1 MVLIDFKK
9 FVSLVFS
16 ALLLS
21 SCTNLEDDFSK
32 EKFINLDPTNKFE
45 NNKNINRI
53 VTLTSLSTDII
64 DKIDSNKL
72 VAIPGSSLFKEKK
85 EFDNIP
91 RISIGRTPP
100 NLEKIVSL
108 KPDLV
113 IGTKGFHDKI
123 MGKLKDI
130 NIQTVSYGLSDWKSL
145 ENTIN
150 LISTKLD
157 INNLEKSNEII
168 NTHLKEC
175 VVSNEQNKK
184 PNVVVL
190 ASAKPM
196 LSPNSK
202 SWAGNLLQ
210 RFGINSL
217 TKDLDSK
224 SEFRGYVNLSPEWL
238 IKEDPDNLIIIQ
250 TRPGQYVDFE
260 KSKPFS
266 NLKAVKSDKV
276 YRFNYYG
283 LINAGS
289 LESIN
294 SACLK
299 LRKIF

>member
-1 MVLIDFKK
+1 MK
-9 FVSLVFS
+9 FLKLTIGISFILCGCGEINQ
-16 ALLLS
+16 S
-21 SCTNLEDDFSK
+21 SKNRDIFQASS
-32 EKFINLDPTNKFE
+32 NKIE
-45 NNKNINRI
+45 RV
-53 VTLTSLSTDII
+53 VTLTSLSTDIVNSI
-64 DKIDSNKL
+64 SKNKL
-72 VAIPGSSLFKEKK
+72 VAIPGSSIFKDKIDYQK
-85 EFDNIP
+85 LP
-91 RISIGRTPP
+91 RISQGRTPP

-123 MGKLKDI
+123 LSKLKEI
-130 NIQTVSYGLSDWKSL
+130 NVTTLSYELKDWDSL

-150 LISTKLD
+150 LISTKLE
-157 INNLEKSNEII
+157 INDSIKSNEII
-168 NTHLKEC
+168 NINLKEC
-175 VVSNEQNKK
+175 VVPNEQNKK

-190 ASAKPM
+190 ASTKPI

-266 NLKAVKSDKV
+266 NLKAVKSDQV

>member
-1 MVLIDFKK
+1 MKLLKLTIGISFILCGCSEINQSSKNGDIFK
-9 FVSLVFS
+9 VSS
-16 ALLLS
+16 
-21 SCTNLEDDFSK
+21 
-32 EKFINLDPTNKFE
+32 NKIE
-45 NNKNINRI
+45 RV
-53 VTLTSLSTDII
+53 VTLTSLSTDIVNSI
-64 DKIDSNKL
+64 SKNKL
-72 VAIPGSSLFKEKK
+72 VGIPGSSLFKDKIDYQK
-85 EFDNIP
+85 LP
-91 RISIGRTPP
+91 RISQGRTPP

-123 MGKLKDI
+123 LSKLKEI
-130 NIQTVSYGLSDWKSL
+130 NVATLSYELKDWDSL

-150 LISTKLD
+150 LISNKLE
-157 INNLEKSNEII
+157 INDSIKSNEII
-168 NTHLKEC
+168 NTNLKEC
-175 VVSNEQNKK
+175 VVPNEQNKK

-190 ASAKPM
+190 ASTKPI

-210 RFGINSL
+210 RFGLNSL

-224 SEFRGYVNLSPEWL
+224 SEFLGYVNLSPEWL
-238 IKEDPDNLIIIQ
+238 VKEDPDNLIIIQ
-250 TRPGQYVDFE
+250 TRPGQYVDLE

-266 NLKAVKSDKV
+266 NLKAIKSDQV

-294 SACLK
+294 NACLK

>member
-1 MVLIDFKK
+1 MKLLKFTIGISFILCGCSEINQSSNNGDIFK
-9 FVSLVFS
+9 
-16 ALLLS
+16 AS
-21 SCTNLEDDFSK
+21 S
-32 EKFINLDPTNKFE
+32 NKVE
-45 NNKNINRI
+45 RV
-53 VTLTSLSTDII
+53 VTLTSLSTDIVSSI
-64 DKIDSNKL
+64 SRDKL
-72 VAIPGSSLFKEKK
+72 VAIPGSSLFKDKIDYQK
-85 EFDNIP
+85 LP
-91 RISIGRTPP
+91 RISQGRTPP

-123 MGKLKDI
+123 LSKLKEI
-130 NIQTVSYGLSDWKSL
+130 NVTTLSYELKDWDSL

-150 LISTKLD
+150 LISTKLE
-157 INNLEKSNEII
+157 INDSIKSNEII
-168 NTHLKEC
+168 NTNLNEC
-175 VVSNEQNKK
+175 VVPNEQNKK

-190 ASAKPM
+190 ASTKPI

-210 RFGINSL
+210 RFGLNSL

-224 SEFRGYVNLSPEWL
+224 TQFRGYVNLSPEWL
-238 IKEDPDNLIIIQ
+238 VKEDPDNLIIIQ

-266 NLKAVKSDKV
+266 SLKAVKSDQV

-299 LRKIF
+299 LKKIF

>member
-1 MVLIDFKK
+1 MKLLKLTIGISFILCGCSEINQSSKNGDIFK
-9 FVSLVFS
+9 
-16 ALLLS
+16 AS
-21 SCTNLEDDFSK
+21 S
-32 EKFINLDPTNKFE
+32 NKIE
-45 NNKNINRI
+45 RVI
-53 VTLTSLSTDII
+53 TLTSLSTDIVSSI
-64 DKIDSNKL
+64 SKDKL
-72 VAIPGSSLFKEKK
+72 VAIPGSSLFKDKIDYQK
-85 EFDNIP
+85 LP
-91 RISIGRTPP
+91 RISQGRTPP
-100 NLEKIVSL
+100 NLEEIVSL

-123 MGKLKDI
+123 LSKLKEI
-130 NIQTVSYGLSDWKSL
+130 NVKTLSYELKDWDSL

-150 LISTKLD
+150 LISTKLE
-157 INNLEKSNEII
+157 INDSIKSNEII
-168 NTHLKEC
+168 NTNLKEC
-175 VVSNEQNKK
+175 VVPNEQNKK

-190 ASAKPM
+190 ASTKPI

-210 RFGINSL
+210 RFGLNSL

-224 SEFRGYVNLSPEWL
+224 TQFRGYVNLSPEWL
-238 IKEDPDNLIIIQ
+238 VKEDPDNLIIVQ

-260 KSKPFS
+260 KSQPFS

-276 YRFNYYG
+276 HRFNYYG

-299 LRKIF
+299 LKTIF

>member
-1 MVLIDFKK
+1 MKLLKVTIGISFILCGCSEINQSSKNVDIFK
-9 FVSLVFS
+9 
-16 ALLLS
+16 AS
-21 SCTNLEDDFSK
+21 S
-32 EKFINLDPTNKFE
+32 NKIE
-45 NNKNINRI
+45 RV
-53 VTLTSLSTDII
+53 VTLTSLSTDIVSSI
-64 DKIDSNKL
+64 SRDKL
-72 VAIPGSSLFKEKK
+72 VAIPGSSLFKDKIDYQK
-85 EFDNIP
+85 LP
-91 RISIGRTPP
+91 RISQGRTPP

-123 MGKLKDI
+123 LSKLKEI
-130 NIQTVSYGLSDWKSL
+130 NVMTLSYELKDWDSL

-150 LISTKLD
+150 LISTKLS
-157 INNLEKSNEII
+157 INDSIKSNEII
-168 NTHLKEC
+168 NTNLKEC
-175 VVSNEQNKK
+175 VVPNEQNKK

-190 ASAKPM
+190 ASTKPI

-210 RFGINSL
+210 RFGLNSL

-224 SEFRGYVNLSPEWL
+224 TQFRGYVNLSPEWL
-238 IKEDPDNLIIIQ
+238 VKEDPDNLIIVQ

-260 KSKPFS
+260 KSQPFS

-276 YRFNYYG
+276 HRFNYYG

-299 LRKIF
+299 LKKIF

>member
-123 MGKLKDI
+123 LGKLKDF
-130 NIQTVSYGLSDWKSL
+130 NIQTISYELNDWNSL
-145 ENTIN
+145 EKTIN

>member
-1 MVLIDFKK
+1 MKLLNLTIGISILLCGCSELNQSSRNKKVLNK
-9 FVSLVFS
+9 
-16 ALLLS
+16 S
-21 SCTNLEDDFSK
+21 SVKIE
-32 EKFINLDPTNKFE
+32 
-45 NNKNINRI
+45 RV

-64 DKIDSNKL
+64 SSISRDKL
-72 VAIPGSSLFKEKK
+72 VGIPGSSLFKDKIEYA
-85 EFDNIP
+85 ELP
-91 RISIGRTPP
+91 RISQGRTPP
-100 NLEKIVSL
+100 DLEKIVSL

-123 MGKLKDI
+123 LSKLKEI
-130 NIQTVSYGLSDWKSL
+130 NVTTLSYELKDWDSL

-150 LISTKLD
+150 LISTKLE
-157 INNLEKSNEII
+157 INDSIKSNEII
-168 NTHLKEC
+168 NTNLKEC
-175 VVSNEQNKK
+175 VVPNEQNKK

-190 ASAKPM
+190 ASTKPI

-210 RFGINSL
+210 RFGLNSL

-224 SEFRGYVNLSPEWL
+224 TQFRGYVNLSPEWL
-238 IKEDPDNLIIIQ
+238 VKEDPDNLIIVQ

-260 KSKPFS
+260 KSQPFS
-266 NLKAVKSDKV
+266 NLKAVKSNKV
-276 YRFNYYG
+276 HRFNYYG

-299 LRKIF
+299 LKKIF

>member
-1 MVLIDFKK
+1 MKLLKLTIGISFILCGCSEINQSSKNGDIFK
-9 FVSLVFS
+9 
-16 ALLLS
+16 AS
-21 SCTNLEDDFSK
+21 S
-32 EKFINLDPTNKFE
+32 NKIE
-45 NNKNINRI
+45 RV
-53 VTLTSLSTDII
+53 VTLTSLSTDIVSSI
-64 DKIDSNKL
+64 SRDKL
-72 VAIPGSSLFKEKK
+72 VAIPGSSLFKDKIDYQK
-85 EFDNIP
+85 LP
-91 RISIGRTPP
+91 RISQGRTPP
-100 NLEKIVSL
+100 NLEEIVSL

-123 MGKLKDI
+123 LSKLKEI
-130 NIQTVSYGLSDWKSL
+130 NVKTLSYELKDWDSL

-150 LISTKLD
+150 LISTKLE
-157 INNLEKSNEII
+157 INDSIKSNEII
-168 NTHLKEC
+168 NTNLKEC
-175 VVSNEQNKK
+175 VVPNEQNKK

-190 ASAKPM
+190 ASTKPI

-210 RFGINSL
+210 RFGLNSL

-224 SEFRGYVNLSPEWL
+224 TQFRGYVNLSPEWL
-238 IKEDPDNLIIIQ
+238 VKEDPDNLIIVQ

-260 KSKPFS
+260 KSQPFS

-276 YRFNYYG
+276 HRFNYYG

-299 LRKIF
+299 LKKIF

>member
-1 MVLIDFKK
+1 MKIINYFYLITF
-9 FVSLVFS
+9 
-16 ALLLS
+16 LLLS
-21 SCTNLEDDFSK
+21 SCSSFKSNKREINDN
-32 EKFINLDPTNKFE
+32 NLDLIKDKSINKV
-45 NNKNINRI
+45 I
-53 VTLTSLSTDII
+53 TLTSLSTDIVS
-64 DKIDSNKL
+64 KLSSEKL
-72 VAIPGSSLFKEKK
+72 VAIPGSSLFKNND
-85 EFDNIP
+85 EFVNLP
-91 RISIGRTPP
+91 RISQGRTPP

-123 MGKLKDI
+123 LGKLKDI
-130 NIQTVSYGLSDWKSL
+130 NIQTISYELSDWNSL

-157 INNLEKSNEII
+157 INNLKKSNEII
-168 NTHLKEC
+168 NTKLKEC
-175 VVSNEQNKK
+175 VVANEQNEN
-184 PNVVVL
+184 PSVVVL
-190 ASAKPM
+190 ASTKPI

-250 TRPGQYVDFE
+250 TRTDQYVDFE

-266 NLKAVKSDKV
+266 NLKAVKSDQV

>member
-1 MVLIDFKK
+1 MKLLNYSVWI
-9 FVSLVFS
+9 SLMLCGCS
-16 ALLLS
+16 DLNQS
-21 SCTNLEDDFSK
+21 SPNIK
-32 EKFINLDPTNKFE
+32 IPNKSSL
-45 NNKNINRI
+45 KIQRV
-53 VTLTSLSTDII
+53 VTLTSLSTDIVSSI
-64 DKIDSNKL
+64 SSNKL
-72 VAIPGSSLFKEKK
+72 VGIPGSSLFKDKIDYQELT
-85 EFDNIP
+85 
-91 RISIGRTPP
+91 RISQGRTPP

-123 MGKLKDI
+123 LSKLKDI
-130 NIQTVSYGLSDWKSL
+130 NVGTLSYELKDWDSL
-145 ENTIN
+145 EDTIN
-150 LISTKLD
+150 LISSKLS
-157 INNLEKSNEII
+157 INDSKKSNKII
-168 NTHLKEC
+168 NTNLKEC
-175 VVSNEQNKK
+175 MVINKQNKN

-190 ASAKPM
+190 ASTKPI

-210 RFGINSL
+210 RFGLNSL

-238 IKEDPDNLIIIQ
+238 VKEDPDNLIIIQ

-260 KSKPFS
+260 RTNPFS
-266 NLKAVKSDKV
+266 NLKAVKSNQV

-294 SACLK
+294 NACLQ

>member
-1 MVLIDFKK
+1 MKLLKLTIGISFILCGCSEINQSSKNGDIFK
-9 FVSLVFS
+9 
-16 ALLLS
+16 AS
-21 SCTNLEDDFSK
+21 S
-32 EKFINLDPTNKFE
+32 NKIE
-45 NNKNINRI
+45 RV
-53 VTLTSLSTDII
+53 VTLTSLSTDIVSSI
-64 DKIDSNKL
+64 SRDKL
-72 VAIPGSSLFKEKK
+72 VAIPGSSLFKDKIDYQK
-85 EFDNIP
+85 LP
-91 RISIGRTPP
+91 RISQGRTPP

-123 MGKLKDI
+123 LSKLKEI
-130 NIQTVSYGLSDWKSL
+130 NVTTLSYELKNWDSL

-150 LISTKLD
+150 LISKKLE
-157 INNLEKSNEII
+157 INDSIKSNEII
-168 NTHLKEC
+168 NTNLKEC
-175 VVSNEQNKK
+175 VVPNEQNKK

-190 ASAKPM
+190 ASTKPI

-210 RFGINSL
+210 RFGLNSL

-224 SEFRGYVNLSPEWL
+224 TQFRGYVNLSPEWL
-238 IKEDPDNLIIIQ
+238 VKEDPDNLIIVQ

-260 KSKPFS
+260 KSQPFS

-276 YRFNYYG
+276 HRFNYYG

-299 LRKIF
+299 LKKIF

>member
-1 MVLIDFKK
+1 MKILNYFY
-9 FVSLVFS
+9 FLPF
-16 ALLLS
+16 LLLS
-21 SCTNLEDDFSK
+21 SCSLFNSNNGAISDNNSK
-32 EKFINLDPTNKFE
+32 LLQDKSINKV
-45 NNKNINRI
+45 I
-53 VTLTSLSTDII
+53 TLTSLSTDIVSALSR
-64 DKIDSNKL
+64 DKL
-72 VAIPGSSLFKEKK
+72 VAIPGSSLFKGKIDYQK
-85 EFDNIP
+85 LP
-91 RISIGRTPP
+91 RISQGRTPP

-123 MGKLKDI
+123 LGKLKDI
-130 NIQTVSYGLSDWKSL
+130 NIQTISYELSDWNSL

-157 INNLEKSNEII
+157 INNLRKSNEII
-168 NTHLKEC
+168 NTKLKEC
-175 VVSNEQNKK
+175 VVVNEQNEN
-184 PNVVVL
+184 PSVVVL
-190 ASAKPM
+190 ASTKPI

-202 SWAGNLLQ
+202 SWAGSLLQ
-210 RFGINSL
+210 RFGLNSL

-224 SEFRGYVNLSPEWL
+224 TQFRGYVNLSPEWL
-238 IKEDPDNLIIIQ
+238 VKEDPDNLIIVQ

-260 KSKPFS
+260 KSHPFS

-276 YRFNYYG
+276 HRFNYYG

>member
-1 MVLIDFKK
+1 M
-9 FVSLVFS
+9 
-16 ALLLS
+16 LLS
-21 SCTNLEDDFSK
+21 SCSSFNSNNGTVNYNNSK
-32 EKFINLDPTNKFE
+32 LIKGKNVNKV
-45 NNKNINRI
+45 I
-53 VTLTSLSTDII
+53 TLTSLSTDIVSALSR
-64 DKIDSNKL
+64 DKL
-72 VAIPGSSLFKEKK
+72 VAIPGSSLFKGKIEYQ
-85 EFDNIP
+85 ELP
-91 RISIGRTPP
+91 RISQGRTPP

-123 MGKLKDI
+123 LSKLKDI
-130 NIQTVSYGLSDWKSL
+130 NIQTVSYELSDWNSL
-145 ENTIN
+145 GNTIN

-157 INNLEKSNEII
+157 INDFGKSNEIF
-168 NTHLKEC
+168 NTNLKEC
-175 VVSNEQNKK
+175 VVTNKQNKK
-184 PNVVVL
+184 PSVVVL
-190 ASAKPM
+190 ASTKPF

-238 IKEDPDNLIIIQ
+238 VKEDPDNLIIIQ

-266 NLKAVKSDKV
+266 SLKAVKSDQV

-299 LRKIF
+299 LKKIF

>member
-1 MVLIDFKK
+1 MKVLNFTFGISFLLCGCSELNQSSRNKEMID
-9 FVSLVFS
+9 S
-16 ALLLS
+16 AS
-21 SCTNLEDDFSK
+21 V
-32 EKFINLDPTNKFE
+32 
-45 NNKNINRI
+45 NIERV
-53 VTLTSLSTDII
+53 VTLTSLSTDIVSSI
-64 DKIDSNKL
+64 SSDKL
-72 VAIPGSSLFKEKK
+72 VGIPGSSLFKDKI
-85 EFDNIP
+85 EFQGLP
-91 RISIGRTPP
+91 RISQGRTPP

-123 MGKLKDI
+123 LNKIKDI
-130 NIQTVSYGLSDWKSL
+130 NIRTLSYELKDWDSL

-150 LISTKLD
+150 LISSKLE
-157 INNLEKSNEII
+157 INDSSKSNEII
-168 NTHLKEC
+168 NTNLKEC
-175 VVSNEQNKK
+175 DVPNEQNKK
-184 PNVVVL
+184 TNVVVL
-190 ASAKPM
+190 ASTKPI

-210 RFGINSL
+210 RFGLNSL

-238 IKEDPDNLIIIQ
+238 VKEDPDNLIIIQ

-266 NLKAVKSDKV
+266 NLKAVKSDQV

-299 LRKIF
+299 LREIL

>member
-1 MVLIDFKK
+1 MKVFNFTIG
-9 FVSLVFS
+9 VSL
-16 ALLLS
+16 LLCGCTKLNQTYKNKESLIS
-21 SCTNLEDDFSK
+21 SS
-32 EKFINLDPTNKFE
+32 NKIE
-45 NNKNINRI
+45 RVI
-53 VTLTSLSTDII
+53 TLTSLSTDIVSVLSR
-64 DKIDSNKL
+64 DKLI
-72 VAIPGSSLFKEKK
+72 AIPGSSLFKGKIEYQ
-85 EFDNIP
+85 ELP
-91 RISIGRTPP
+91 RISQGRTPP

-113 IGTKGFHDKI
+113 IGTNGFHDKI
-123 MGKLKDI
+123 LDKLKDI
-130 NIQTVSYGLSDWKSL
+130 NIKTVSYELNDWNSL

-150 LISTKLD
+150 LISTKLG
-157 INNLEKSNEII
+157 INNSEISNEVI
-168 NTHLKEC
+168 NTNLREC
-175 VVSNEQNKK
+175 MVTNEKNKK

-190 ASAKPM
+190 ASTKPI

-202 SWAGNLLQ
+202 SWAGNLLK
-210 RFGINSL
+210 RFGLNSL

-238 IKEDPDNLIIIQ
+238 VKENPDNLIIIQ
-250 TRPGQYVDFE
+250 TRPRQYLDFE
-260 KSKPFS
+260 NTKPFS
-266 NLKAVKSDKV
+266 NLKAVKSDQV

>member
-1 MVLIDFKK
+1 MKLLKLTLGISFILCGCSEINQSSKNGDIFK
-9 FVSLVFS
+9 
-16 ALLLS
+16 AS
-21 SCTNLEDDFSK
+21 S
-32 EKFINLDPTNKFE
+32 NKIE
-45 NNKNINRI
+45 RV
-53 VTLTSLSTDII
+53 VTLTSLSTDIVSSI
-64 DKIDSNKL
+64 SRDKL
-72 VAIPGSSLFKEKK
+72 VAIPGSSLFKDKIDYQK
-85 EFDNIP
+85 LP
-91 RISIGRTPP
+91 RISQGRTPP

-123 MGKLKDI
+123 LSKLKEI
-130 NIQTVSYGLSDWKSL
+130 NVTTLSYELKDWDSL

-150 LISTKLD
+150 LISTKLE
-157 INNLEKSNEII
+157 INDSIKSNEII
-168 NTHLKEC
+168 NTNLKEC
-175 VVSNEQNKK
+175 VVPNEQNKK

-190 ASAKPM
+190 ASTKPI

-210 RFGINSL
+210 RFGLNSL

-224 SEFRGYVNLSPEWL
+224 TQFRGYVNLSPEWL
-238 IKEDPDNLIIIQ
+238 VKEDPDNLIIVQ

-260 KSKPFS
+260 KSQPFS

-276 YRFNYYG
+276 HRFNYYG

-299 LRKIF
+299 LKKIF

>member
-1 MVLIDFKK
+1 MKLLKFTIGISFILCGCSEINQSSNNGDIFK
-9 FVSLVFS
+9 
-16 ALLLS
+16 AS
-21 SCTNLEDDFSK
+21 S
-32 EKFINLDPTNKFE
+32 NKVE
-45 NNKNINRI
+45 RV
-53 VTLTSLSTDII
+53 VTLTSLSTDIVSSI
-64 DKIDSNKL
+64 SRDKL
-72 VAIPGSSLFKEKK
+72 VAIPGSSLFKDKIDYQK
-85 EFDNIP
+85 LP
-91 RISIGRTPP
+91 RISQGRTPP

-123 MGKLKDI
+123 LSKLKEI
-130 NIQTVSYGLSDWKSL
+130 NVTTLSYELKDWDSL
-145 ENTIN
+145 ETTIN
-150 LISTKLD
+150 LISTKLA
-157 INNLEKSNEII
+157 INDSIKSNEII
-168 NTHLKEC
+168 NTNLKEC
-175 VVSNEQNKK
+175 VVPNEQNKK

-190 ASAKPM
+190 ASTKPI

-210 RFGINSL
+210 RFGLNSL

-224 SEFRGYVNLSPEWL
+224 TQFRGYVNLSPEWL
-238 IKEDPDNLIIIQ
+238 VKEDPENLIIVQ

-260 KSKPFS
+260 KSQPFS

-276 YRFNYYG
+276 HRFNYYG

-299 LRKIF
+299 LKKIF

>member
-1 MVLIDFKK
+1 MKILNFTVGLSFLLCGCSEVNQSSKNEAVLNNSSKK
-9 FVSLVFS
+9 IERV
-16 ALLLS
+16 
-21 SCTNLEDDFSK
+21 
-32 EKFINLDPTNKFE
+32 
-45 NNKNINRI
+45 
-53 VTLTSLSTDII
+53 VTLTSLGTDIVSSI
-64 DKIDSNKL
+64 SKDRL
-72 VAIPGSSLFKEKK
+72 VGIPGSSLFKDK
-85 EFDNIP
+85 DDYRTLP
-91 RISIGRTPP
+91 RISQGRTPP
-100 NLEKIVSL
+100 NLETIVSL

-123 MGKLKDI
+123 LGKLKEI
-130 NIQTVSYGLSDWKSL
+130 NIATLSYELKDWDSL

-150 LISTKLD
+150 LISNKLNITD
-157 INNLEKSNEII
+157 SKKSTEIFNTNLA
-168 NTHLKEC
+168 EC
-175 VVSNEQNKK
+175 TIPDEQNKK

-190 ASAKPM
+190 ASTKPI

-210 RFGINSL
+210 RFGLNSL

-238 IKEDPDNLIIIQ
+238 LRENPDNLIIIQ

-260 KSKPFS
+260 KSNLFS
-266 NLKAVKSDKV
+266 NLKAVKSDQV

-294 SACLK
+294 NACLK
-299 LRKIF
+299 LKKIF

>member
-1 MVLIDFKK
+1 MK
-9 FVSLVFS
+9 
-16 ALLLS
+16 LLKLTIGISFILCGCSEINQAYKNGDISKS
-21 SCTNLEDDFSK
+21 SS
-32 EKFINLDPTNKFE
+32 NKIE
-45 NNKNINRI
+45 RV
-53 VTLTSLSTDII
+53 VTLTSLSTDIVSSI
-64 DKIDSNKL
+64 SRDKL
-72 VAIPGSSLFKEKK
+72 VAIPGSSLFKDKIDYQK
-85 EFDNIP
+85 LP
-91 RISIGRTPP
+91 RISQGRTPP
-100 NLEKIVSL
+100 NLEEIVSL

-123 MGKLKDI
+123 LSKLKEI
-130 NIQTVSYGLSDWKSL
+130 NVKILSYELKDWDSL

-150 LISTKLD
+150 LISTKLE
-157 INNLEKSNEII
+157 INDSIKSNEII
-168 NTHLKEC
+168 NTNLKEC
-175 VVSNEQNKK
+175 VVPNEQNKK

-190 ASAKPM
+190 ASTKPI

-266 NLKAVKSDKV
+266 NLKAVKSDQV

>member
-1 MVLIDFKK
+1 MKLLKLTIGISFILCGCSEINQSSKNGDIFK
-9 FVSLVFS
+9 
-16 ALLLS
+16 AS
-21 SCTNLEDDFSK
+21 S
-32 EKFINLDPTNKFE
+32 NKIE
-45 NNKNINRI
+45 RV
-53 VTLTSLSTDII
+53 VTLTSLSTDIVSSI
-64 DKIDSNKL
+64 SRDKL
-72 VAIPGSSLFKEKK
+72 VAIPGSSLFKDKIDYQK
-85 EFDNIP
+85 LP
-91 RISIGRTPP
+91 RISQGRTPP

-123 MGKLKDI
+123 LSKLKEI
-130 NIQTVSYGLSDWKSL
+130 NVTTLSYELKDWDSL

-150 LISTKLD
+150 LISTKLE
-157 INNLEKSNEII
+157 INDSIKSNEII
-168 NTHLKEC
+168 NTNLKEC
-175 VVSNEQNKK
+175 VVPNEQNKK

-190 ASAKPM
+190 ASTKPI

-210 RFGINSL
+210 RFGLNSL

-224 SEFRGYVNLSPEWL
+224 TQFRGYVNLSPEWL
-238 IKEDPDNLIIIQ
+238 VKEDPDNLIIVQ

-260 KSKPFS
+260 KSQPFS

-276 YRFNYYG
+276 HRFNYYG

>member
-1 MVLIDFKK
+1 MK
-9 FVSLVFS
+9 VFNFTIGIS
-16 ALLLS
+16 LLLCGCTKVNQSYKNKESLNS
-21 SCTNLEDDFSK
+21 SS
-32 EKFINLDPTNKFE
+32 NKIE
-45 NNKNINRI
+45 RV
-53 VTLTSLSTDII
+53 VTLTSLSTDIVSALSR
-64 DKIDSNKL
+64 DKLI
-72 VAIPGSSLFKEKK
+72 AIPGSSLFKGKIEYQ
-85 EFDNIP
+85 ELP
-91 RISIGRTPP
+91 RISQGRTPP

-123 MGKLKDI
+123 LSKLKDI
-130 NIQTVSYGLSDWKSL
+130 NIQTVSYELSDWNSL
-145 ENTIN
+145 GNTIN

-157 INNLEKSNEII
+157 INDFGKSNEIF
-168 NTHLKEC
+168 NTNLKEC
-175 VVSNEQNKK
+175 VVTNKQNKK
-184 PNVVVL
+184 PSVVVL
-190 ASAKPM
+190 ASAKPI

-238 IKEDPDNLIIIQ
+238 VKEDPDNLIIIQ

-266 NLKAVKSDKV
+266 NLKAVKSDQV

-294 SACLK
+294 RACLK